1 LNAEGCEKL
10 SSFPPLKLD
19 SLQELELSYCT
30 SLNKFPEI
38 LGKMKNLNKIIL
50 GKTSIKEFPFSFH
63 NLTELQYLL
72 INGHGELWLPSS
84 ILMIPNLSD
93 VTING
98 YSQLLAKPNDKRS
111 YTLSSNVR
119 DISLEIRR
127 HDFLTI
133 ALTWFSNVETLSLKG
148 SDIKVLP
155 ECLKNCRFLKSIKL
169 DGCKYLKEIRGIPP
183 YLKILFAFGC
193 KSLTSSSKSKLMSQV
208 LLYFLAYN
216 HLILYFIIHHM

>member
-1 LNAEGCEKL
+1 
-10 SSFPPLKLD
+10 
-19 SLQELELSYCT
+19 
-30 SLNKFPEI
+30 
-38 LGKMKNLNKIIL
+38 MKNLNKIIL

-63 NLTELQYLL
+63 NLTELEYLL
-72 INGHGELWLPSS
+72 INGHGELCLPSS

-111 YTLSSNVR
+111 STLSSNVR